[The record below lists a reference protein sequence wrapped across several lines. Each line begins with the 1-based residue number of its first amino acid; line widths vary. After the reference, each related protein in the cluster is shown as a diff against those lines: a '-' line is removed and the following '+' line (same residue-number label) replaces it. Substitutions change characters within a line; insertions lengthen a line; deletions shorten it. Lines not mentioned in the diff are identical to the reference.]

1 MRDDRRLHERV
12 KKTTGPKRME
22 DIARLAGVSKPTV
35 SRALQDSPL
44 VSDET
49 KQRIREIARRH
60 GYIVNR
66 SAQNLRRRRT
76 GTIAVVIDFPHL
88 PENRISD
95 PFHFEMLGN
104 IANALAV
111 RQQDVLLCSEQSAHQ
126 GGFEHMPANK
136 GVDGIVFVGQSGR
149 HDELRALARAGV
161 PFVVWGAH
169 RDDANYCVVGSD
181 NLLGGRLA
189 AQRFRGLK
197 RKRAAFLGPRG
208 HIEIEQRCRGFADAW
223 GGAIEEIE
231 VPDLSFVA
239 SRDAMIKRLDSGK
252 PAPDALF
259 AGSDTMAM
267 GALAALR
274 ERGIDVPGACTVCG
288 YDDSPS
294 AIHHAPPLTTVRQD
308 TRMAGAILVE
318 RLMLAIQG
326 APAASVLLPT
336 DLIVRST

>member
-1 MRDDRRLHERV
+1 MD
-12 KKTTGPKRME
+12 

-49 KQRIREIARRH
+49 KQKILDIAKRH
-60 GYIVNR
+60 GYVVNR

-76 GTIAVVIDFPHL
+76 DTIALVIDFPHL
-88 PENRISD
+88 PENRLSD
-95 PFHFEMLGN
+95 PFHFELLGN

-126 GGFEHMPANK
+126 GGFEHLLSNK
-136 GVDGIVFVGQSGR
+136 GVDGIIFLGQAGR
-149 HDELRALARAGV
+149 HEEFRALAKAGV

-169 RDDANYCVVGSD
+169 RSDASYCIVGSD
-181 NLLGGRLA
+181 NALGGRLA

-197 RKRAAFLGPRG
+197 RKRAMFLGPRG
-208 HIEIEQRCRGFADAW
+208 HIEIEQRHRGFAEAW
-223 GGAIEEIE
+223 GGAVEELE
-231 VPDLSFVA
+231 VPDLSFIA
-239 SRDAMIKRLDSGK
+239 SRDAMLARLDSGK
-252 PAPDALF
+252 ALPDALF

-274 ERGIDVPGACTVCG
+274 ERDIDVPASCSVCG

-294 AIHHAPPLTTVRQD
+294 AVHHSPPLTTIRQD

-318 RLMLAIQG
+318 RLMQTIQG
-326 APAASVLLPT
+326 TSAASVLLPT
-336 DLIVRST
+336 DLIARAT

>member
-1 MRDDRRLHERV
+1 MD
-12 KKTTGPKRME
+12 

-49 KQRIREIARRH
+49 KRRILEVARRH
-60 GYIVNR
+60 GYVVNR

-76 GTIAVVIDFPHL
+76 DTIALVIDFPHL
-88 PENRISD
+88 PENRLSD
-95 PFHFEMLGN
+95 PFHFELLGN

-126 GGFEHMPANK
+126 GGFEQMTANK
-136 GVDGIVFVGQSGR
+136 GVDGIIFLGQSGR
-149 HDELRALARAGV
+149 HEEFRSLAKAGV

-169 RDDANYCVVGSD
+169 RSDASYCIVGSD
-181 NLLGGRLA
+181 NLLGGRLV
-189 AQRFRGLK
+189 AQRFRSLK
-197 RKRAAFLGPRG
+197 RKRAMFLGPRG
-208 HIEIEQRCRGFADAW
+208 HIEIEQRQQGFAEAW
-223 GGAIEEIE
+223 SGAVEELE

-239 SRDAMIKRLDSGK
+239 SRNAMLNRLDSGK
-252 PAPDALF
+252 SVPDALF

-274 ERGIDVPGACTVCG
+274 ERGIEVPESCSVCG
-288 YDDSPS
+288 YDDSPA

-318 RLMLAIQG
+318 RLMQTIQG
-326 APAASVLLPT
+326 TPAASVLLPT
-336 DLIVRST
+336 DLVIRAT